1 MTMGGGN
8 TRGGAPMVTSGL
20 CNTQWCLCHEARVD
34 HSDDGQPHNS
44 GKIVYQDHDNGPH
57 QDPGQ
62 AFTIN
67 CILLGE
73 LIVQSAAGAVI
84 VQSSAG
90 LDFLEVGKL

>member
-1 MTMGGGN
+1 M
-8 TRGGAPMVTSGL
+8 
-20 CNTQWCLCHEARVD
+20 D

-57 QDPGQ
+57 QGPGQ

-84 VQSSAG
+84 VQSSSAG

>member
-1 MTMGGGN
+1 MTTPGEEPPWSPGACVTHNGVSV
-8 TRGGAPMVTSGL
+8 TRT
-20 CNTQWCLCHEARVD
+20 RVD

-73 LIVQSAAGAVI
+73 LIVQSATVAVI

>member
-1 MTMGGGN
+1 M
-8 TRGGAPMVTSGL
+8 
-20 CNTQWCLCHEARVD
+20 CLCHEARVD

-57 QDPGQ
+57 QGPGQ

-73 LIVQSAAGAVI
+73 VIVQSAAVAVI
-84 VQSSAG
+84 VQSSLLVWISWRLG
-90 LDFLEVGKL
+90 NCNR